1 MASKRVGMFNE
12 LVNRMMEVL
21 PDSLKSNMKMDTA
34 LVDTYNENNTVELV
48 SFTVDS
54 GRNDDRWVRFEFV
67 YSATGE
73 AYIKQTMG
81 SIDGGSVSCEPFYR
95 LDPDDVDSSMDE
107 FISTVFIP
115 KVSSVFRVSGL
126 EESVTME
133 RGLNDVLKGFVK
145 YLREFTDGMD
155 VIITNEWDG
164 EDSCFVMKSVDIHDR
179 DKAKSK
185 TLNVDFLIIKG
196 HIIVQFDTES
206 ITIDKVDETSM
217 YNLEALVRDVINNN
231 FSEGLRNMDRE
242 D

>member
-1 MASKRVGMFNE
+1 MVNKRIGMFNE
-12 LVNRMMEVL
+12 LVNRVMEAL
-21 PDSLKSNMKMDTA
+21 PDSLKSSVRMDTA
-34 LVDTYNENNTVELV
+34 LVDTNNDDNTAELV
-48 SFTVDS
+48 SFTVGS

-73 AYIKQTMG
+73 IYIKQTMG

-95 LDPDDVDSSMDE
+95 LDPDDVDSSVDG

-155 VIITNEWDG
+155 VIITNEWD
-164 EDSCFVMKSVDIHDR
+164 EKDSCFVMKSVDIHDR

-196 HIIVQFDTES
+196 LIIVQFDTES
-206 ITIDKVDETSM
+206 ITLDKVDETSM

-231 FSEGLRNMDRE
+231 FSQGLRNMGDE